1 MSVGWVS
8 SCMKVV
14 SGQDVCMALRI
25 HRTAEISCRD
35 RVR

>member
-1 MSVGWVS
+1 VSVGWVS